1 MIRFIFIIGL
11 AFAAPFVV
19 YALYRLIKGGPA
31 PDSHAGALARS
42 TALGIVCAMIALALL
57 TMNQGSRDGVYVPPS
72 LQDGEVRPGRFEPA
86 DERRRDPAEPS
97 QRSLG

>member
-42 TALGIVCAMIALALL
+42 TALGIGI
-57 TMNQGSRDGVYVPPS
+57 
-72 LQDGEVRPGRFEPA
+72 
-86 DERRRDPAEPS
+86 
-97 QRSLG
+97 